1 MTTATRTRPT
11 TATVSK
17 TLADIHEAVEKIKN
31 DQLQHFPEAASLGD
45 AVRQGDVYIQLI
57 GDSALEALDG
67 FYSAVPAAEVANH
80 LQLAPGNT
88 KGSRHIL
95 QSAEGLEMWLPVD
108 TDESILKAIYA
119 RHGLPWPKDGMV
131 NRWATPHREEF
142 ESLENAL
149 ALAGPIFRASKPAVV
164 AHPEHGDWALP
175 PGTYRVIFQRTVD
188 ESQRIRRVLD

>member
-1 MTTATRTRPT
+1 MTTATLSRAS
-11 TATVSK
+11 TAVRQ
-17 TLADIHEAVEKIKN
+17 TLTDIHEAVEKIKN
-31 DQLQHFPEAASLGD
+31 DAMQQFPEAASLGD

-57 GDSALEALDG
+57 GDAGLEELKG
-67 FYSAVPAAEVANH
+67 FYEPVAADELANR

-95 QSAEGLEMWLPVD
+95 QSADDLEMWLPAD
-108 TDESILKAIYA
+108 NDEDILRAVYA
-119 RHGLPWPKDGMV
+119 RHGEKWPKDSVV
-131 NRWATPHREEF
+131 NRWRTAHREEF
-142 ESLENAL
+142 ESIEAAL
-149 ALAGPIFRASKPAVV
+149 ALAGPIFRCSKTAVV

>member
-1 MTTATRTRPT
+1 MTTATLSRSSTPTVTR
-11 TATVSK
+11 

-31 DQLQHFPEAASLGD
+31 DQMQHFPEAASLGD

-57 GDSALEALDG
+57 DESTLEALQG
-67 FYSAVPAAEVANH
+67 FYEPVAAEDLENH

-95 QSAEGLEMWLPVD
+95 QSADGLEMWLPVD
-108 TDESILKAIYA
+108 NDEAILKAVYA
-119 RHGLPWPKDGMV
+119 RRGEKWPKDNIV
-131 NRWATPHREEF
+131 NRYATPHREEF
-142 ESLENAL
+142 ESIEAAL
-149 ALAGPIFRASKPAVV
+149 ALAGPVFRCSKPAVV

-188 ESQRIRRVLD
+188 ESQRIHRVLD

>member
-1 MTTATRTRPT
+1 MTTATKTRA

-31 DQLQHFPEAASLGD
+31 DQMQHFPEAASLGD
-45 AVRQGDVYIQLI
+45 AVRQGDVYIQVIDESTLT
-57 GDSALEALDG
+57 GLAG
-67 FYSAVPAAEVANH
+67 FYSPVPAADLENH

-108 TDESILKAIYA
+108 NDEAILKAIYA
-119 RHGLPWPKDGMV
+119 RHNEKWPKDNRV
-131 NRWATPHREEF
+131 NRWTTPYREEC
-142 ESLENAL
+142 ESLETAL
-149 ALAGPIFRASKPAVV
+149 ALAGPVFRCSKTAVV

-188 ESQRIRRVLD
+188 EQQRIRRVLD

>member
-1 MTTATRTRPT
+1 MTTATLTRPSKS
-11 TATVSK
+11 TVTK

-31 DQLQHFPEAASLGD
+31 DQMQHFPAAASLGD
-45 AVRQGDVYIQLI
+45 AVRQGDVYIQAI
-57 GDSALEALDG
+57 DETALEALQG
-67 FYSAVPAAEVANH
+67 FYYQVPAEALENH

-108 TDESILKAIYA
+108 NDEAILKAVYA
-119 RHGLPWPKDGMV
+119 KHAEPWPKDNSV
-131 NRWATPHREEF
+131 NRWATPYRAEF
-142 ESLENAL
+142 ESIENAL
-149 ALAGPIFRASKPAVV
+149 ALAGPIFRCSKSAVV